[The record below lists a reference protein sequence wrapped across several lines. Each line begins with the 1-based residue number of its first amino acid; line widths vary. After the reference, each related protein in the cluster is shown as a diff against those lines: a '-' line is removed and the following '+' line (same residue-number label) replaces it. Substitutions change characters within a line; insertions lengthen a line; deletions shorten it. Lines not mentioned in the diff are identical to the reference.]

1 MAKGPKT
8 ADVIQTVSRRAGIW
22 RIRFEINAA
31 SHSFKSFHQIT
42 PSHRRHIPVRRER
55 CIKGE
60 RFSARIRSEGPRRQM
75 QDLETGREGSFSG
88 ETVIFPKQE
97 IPWTSGRGLA
107 VRFGPASWASLVIE
121 FCQKGGFYFLA
132 EKFPSVVCFC
142 RLGMDYL
149 LPEKFPS
156 LCVFKRCILRGPFG
170 LSKPENSEAPF
181 RNSFQRGDMGG

>member
-1 MAKGPKT
+1 MKLTPHPILLRKVHQRG
-8 ADVIQTVSRRAGIW
+8 TVFCAHPIGRSPQANAGFGNGARGELQRRNGI
-22 RIRFEINAA
+22 
-31 SHSFKSFHQIT
+31 S
-42 PSHRRHIPVRRER
+42 
-55 CIKGE
+55 
-60 RFSARIRSEGPRRQM
+60 
-75 QDLETGREGSFSG
+75 
-88 ETVIFPKQE
+88 PKQE
-97 IPWTSGRGLA
+97 IPWTSGSGLA

-156 LCVFKRCILRGPFG
+156 LCVFKRCICRGPFG